1 MRMGKIVFQ
10 LFKIIYL
17 FWTQTLCWKVNY
29 KNSVGGDLP
38 IIENNGNH
46 LYLLTLVIIRDYIM
60 IIIRNNY
67 YFNNGNLVKKDI

>member
-1 MRMGKIVFQ
+1 MLKSK
-10 LFKIIYL
+10 LS
-17 FWTQTLCWKVNY
+17 

-60 IIIRNNY
+60 IIINRNY
-67 YFNNGNLVKKDI
+67 YFNNGNLIKKDI